1 MALDWE
7 PLPTPR
13 RGYEREFVE
22 LFHKLVGATGAR
34 REQVMAWF
42 VAISDPPFATIGAP
56 RIGYDAAA
64 DDWLRARLEKK
75 GRVAE
80 LAAMQLKMHGE
91 HVLEAMPPGDGF
103 PVYSNHLNSEYLDRY
118 SFHAELLGEPALRD
132 ALGDQLWQ
140 RAHEMMLV
148 DDHRAF
154 AERLLDVAIRFSED
168 NELPGHIETVREP
181 VYPEGTVERSGHIL
195 FAAAK
200 WCWFWSDRGHG
211 LAVLTEGPG

>member
-7 PLPTPR
+7 PLPMPK

-34 REQVMAWF
+34 REQVMTWF
-42 VAISDPPFATIGAP
+42 LAISEPPFATIGAP

-64 DDWLRARLEKK
+64 DEWLHARLEKS
-75 GRVAE
+75 GRLAE
-80 LAAMQLKMHGE
+80 LTAMQAMLRGD
-91 HVLEAMPPGDGF
+91 HVLEVMPPCDGF
-103 PVYSNHLNSEYLDRY
+103 PVYSNHLNAEHLDRY
-118 SFHAELLGEPALRD
+118 SFHAELLGDPGLRG
-132 ALGDQLWQ
+132 ALGDVLWE

-154 AERLLDVAIRFSED
+154 AERLFDVAIGFAD
-168 NELPGHIETVREP
+168 DHKLPGHVETTREP
-181 VYPEGTVERSGHIL
+181 VYPEGTAERRGHIL

-200 WCWFWSDRGHG
+200 WCWYWSDRGHG
-211 LAVLTEGPG
+211 LAVIQ